1 MVVIFVYGFV
11 AVINQFYGMGMITRS
26 IVILYLLW
34 REMIVICGSKIGGGW
49 HVGMKKWNIR
59 EIWNSHCH
67 LTLLFRLVDGVIL

>member
-1 MVVIFVYGFV
+1 
-11 AVINQFYGMGMITRS
+11 
-26 IVILYLLW
+26 
-34 REMIVICGSKIGGGW
+34 MIVICGSKIGGGW